1 MSAPTMTICDQ
12 ADHLD
17 RKLEQLFDHPNEL
30 EVLRLFGS
38 MPDAKARTRRMDTH
52 LRQHMPGNR
61 GIVRRLASQNIARAV
76 LIEMDLAA
84 LPANLA
90 HLCLDNSELLLFIYQ
105 GARDKGEAVLAAP
118 RAHKLPTW
126 AINLLLAGWLTTCA
140 SIDVPPEV
148 VEQVIEN
155 EQEREDVRRVI
166 VKLLAEAIGPECSAA
181 TLWSRYRATRWQ
193 QLIEGRP
200 ARLSHGQAP
209 AAPGRHGYQLVLW

>member
-1 MSAPTMTICDQ
+1 MGEGIA
-12 ADHLD
+12 
-17 RKLEQLFDHPNEL
+17 QLLDHPNEL
-30 EVLRLFGS
+30 EVANLLHTL
-38 MPDAKARTRRMDTH
+38 PDMQERARRVDERQRRH
-52 LRQHMPGNR
+52 APGNR
-61 GIVRRLASQNIARAV
+61 GVFRRLASRNIARAV

-126 AINLLLAGWLTTCA
+126 AINLLLAGWLTTCTG
-140 SIDVPPEV
+140 IDVPPEV

>member
-1 MSAPTMTICDQ
+1 MDERID
-12 ADHLD
+12 
-17 RKLEQLFDHPNEL
+17 QLFDHPDVF

-90 HLCLDNSELLLFIYQ
+90 HRCMDNSELLLFIYQ
-105 GARDKGEAVLAAP
+105 AARAKAEAVLAAP

-155 EQEREDVRRVI
+155 EQEREDLRHII
-166 VKLLAEAIGPECSAA
+166 VKLLAERIGPECSGAD
-181 TLWSRYRATRWQ
+181 LWERYRATRWQ
-193 QLIEGRP
+193 QLTEGRP
-200 ARLSHGQAP
+200 ATLP
-209 AAPGRHGYQLVLW
+209 AS